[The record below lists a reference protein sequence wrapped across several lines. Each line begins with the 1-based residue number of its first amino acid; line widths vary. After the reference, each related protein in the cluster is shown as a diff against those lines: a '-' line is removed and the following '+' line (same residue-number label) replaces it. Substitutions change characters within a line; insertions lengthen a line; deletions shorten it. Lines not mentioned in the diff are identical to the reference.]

1 VIKMGKLGLPVAK
14 YVIRLEFKVNGVV
27 DKSDVIGAIF
37 GQTEGLLGS
46 ELELRDLQRSG
57 RIGRIEVEVKNEN
70 GKSFGTI
77 TIPTSLDKVETA
89 IIASALETVDKIGP
103 SNAEI
108 KVVNLEDVRL
118 SKRLYIKERAKELL
132 QDMINKVLP
141 DSHELVKEIEEGLR
155 ILELREFGKEK
166 LPAGPNLDEEEII
179 LVEGRADV
187 INLLKAGIKN
197 VIGINGTNIPK
208 SVIDLTKKKTTILFL
223 DGDRGGDLILR
234 ALIEKGADID
244 YIVRAPV
251 GKEVEELS
259 KKEIYKALKNK
270 IPLEQIKLEQEEN
283 IESEYSKI
291 EKKEKETGLSDEVK
305 EKFRKY
311 LIDIVGTKN
320 ILLLDENLNILA
332 QIPLREIEKIPK
344 EEKYFAVVID
354 GIINKEIIKL
364 LEDYELEYLVAPSKR
379 TDSNKVKIITVNELE

>member
-1 VIKMGKLGLPVAK
+1 MGKLGLPVAK

>member
-1 VIKMGKLGLPVAK
+1 MGKMGLPVAK
-14 YVIRLEFKVNGVV
+14 YVIHLEFKVNGVV

-46 ELELRDLQRSG
+46 ELELRDLQRTG

-70 GKSFGTI
+70 GKSYGTI

-103 SNAEI
+103 ASAEI
-108 KVVNLEDVRL
+108 RVINLEDVRL

-132 QDMINKVLP
+132 EEMINKVLP

-234 ALIEKGADID
+234 SLIEKGADID
-244 YIVRAPV
+244 YVVRAPI

-259 KKEIYKALKNK
+259 KKEIYKSLKNR
-270 IPLEQIKLEQEEN
+270 IPLEQIKLEEQEN
-283 IESEYSKI
+283 IESEYSQV
-291 EKKEKETGLSDEVK
+291 EKKEKESILSEEIK
-305 EKFRKY
+305 ERFRKY
-311 LIDIVGTKN
+311 LIDVVGTKN
-320 ILLLDENLNILA
+320 VLLLDENLNVLD
-332 QIPLREIEKIPK
+332 QIPLKEVEKIPK
-344 EEKYFAVVID
+344 EEKYFAIVVD
-354 GIINKEIIKL
+354 GIINREIIKI

-379 TDSNKVKIITVNELE
+379 ADSDKIRIITVNELE